1 MMILPLADALQN
13 CLQNLTSRIAGVDN
27 EQMTNRVMGMGAMLG
42 FGMGAIKE
50 QFNTSTG
57 NIKNGISNDSNS
69 SSGLKGFVNRA
80 KSVIN
85 PSMNLSDEKDYNGNV
100 NPIREVLPKEKNT
113 STNTTNNN
121 KTTNEKVS
129 NNNTVK
135 SVIGTVAKTGVNAT
149 KAYLNIGAKM
159 VEGDFNKSSY
169 NAYRSKQNNRKN
181 KFNSTEYINKIDTNN
196 EIKKLGDNHEPK
208 E

>member
-1 MMILPLADALQN
+1 MILPLADALQN

-42 FGMGAIKE
+42 FGIGAIKE
-50 QFNTSTG
+50 QFNTPTG
-57 NIKNGISNDSNS
+57 NMKNGNSNDNNS
-69 SSGLKGFVNRA
+69 SNGLKGFVSRA

-85 PSMNLSDEKDYNGNV
+85 PSMNLSDEKDYHGNV

-129 NNNTVK
+129 NNSTIK
-135 SVIGTVAKTGVNAT
+135 SVIGTVTKTGVNAT
-149 KAYLNIGAKM
+149 KAYLDIGARM
-159 VEGDFNKSSY
+159 AEGNFNKSSY
-169 NAYRSKQNNRKN
+169 NPYRSKQNNKKN

-196 EIKKLGDNHEPK
+196 EIKKLGDNNEPK